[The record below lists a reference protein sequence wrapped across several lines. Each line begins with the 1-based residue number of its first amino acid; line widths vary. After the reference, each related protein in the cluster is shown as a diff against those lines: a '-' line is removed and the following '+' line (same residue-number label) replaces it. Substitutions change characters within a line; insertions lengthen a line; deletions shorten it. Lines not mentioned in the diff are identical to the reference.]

1 MNQEF
6 WIGIALCFL
15 AGVLGFLLLLCL
27 VPDRRGIPLYLKK
40 LPRVSYFPDTMKL
53 LWDCYQV
60 SRTPEGMLTMA
71 AERSGDRRVRKRLDA
86 SVSYLKE
93 SRYKDYETALYVY
106 ASDGSSACRELFEK
120 VLQTE
125 MRKRQGLPQKER

>member
-27 VPDRRGIPLYLKK
+27 VPESREIPLYLKE
-40 LPRVSYFPDTMKL
+40 LPQVFYSPDTMKL

-125 MRKRQGLPQKER
+125 MRKRQGLPQKGR

>member
-27 VPDRRGIPLYLKK
+27 VPESREIPLYLKK
-40 LPRVSYFPDTMKL
+40 LPRVSYSPDTLKL

-71 AERSGDRRVRKRLDA
+71 AERLGDRRVRKRLDA